1 MSSSLTGRLAR
12 RASNGACLLR
22 PSLYQLPTPPSR
34 LRRHAVITV
43 RLQRTAKPP
52 PPPTRRC
59 WLLHAYATPRA
70 PTRARALPT
79 PPCGSTLYLPSRGIS
94 RPPAPIPGDQGFRPP
109 VCAAP
114 SLPTLAWARCH
125 VVPLAVCSTSSYS
138 YLRGGAVVVDSAR
151 RRGGNRRKSESQ
163 VGIHPSKCFRR
174 RLATSSCSACR
185 TFAVYSSSAVLR
197 AVLVSR
203 VAFRRR
209 SLSNSR
215 RQWRFR
221 VCFVPQ
227 RCRPTGPTHGRSVSL
242 G

>member
-1 MSSSLTGRLAR
+1 MAEPLDLCLCPPAR
-12 RASNGACLLR
+12 RVASIPC
-22 PSLYQLPTPPSR
+22 
-34 LRRHAVITV
+34 V
-43 RLQRTAKPP
+43 RFRFV
-52 PPPTRRC
+52 C
-59 WLLHAYATPRA
+59 VW
-70 PTRARALPT
+70 
-79 PPCGSTLYLPSRGIS
+79 
-94 RPPAPIPGDQGFRPP
+94 GFRPP

-221 VCFVPQ
+221 ACFVPQ
-227 RCRPTGPTHGRSVSL
+227 RVAAQRAQPTGG
-242 G
+242 

>member
-1 MSSSLTGRLAR
+1 MIGRGIAIGLLRGSSSSWCVKLQQ
-12 RASNGACLLR
+12 AS
-22 PSLYQLPTPPSR
+22 SLVFVSVLC
-34 LRRHAVITV
+34 V
-43 RLQRTAKPP
+43 
-52 PPPTRRC
+52 
-59 WLLHAYATPRA
+59 W
-70 PTRARALPT
+70 
-79 PPCGSTLYLPSRGIS
+79 
-94 RPPAPIPGDQGFRPP
+94 GFRPP

-227 RCRPTGPTHGRSVSL
+227 RCRPTGPTHGRR
-242 G
+242 

>member
-1 MSSSLTGRLAR
+1 MDLCLCPPAR
-12 RASNGACLLR
+12 RVASIPC
-22 PSLYQLPTPPSR
+22 
-34 LRRHAVITV
+34 V
-43 RLQRTAKPP
+43 RFRFV
-52 PPPTRRC
+52 C
-59 WLLHAYATPRA
+59 V
-70 PTRARALPT
+70 
-79 PPCGSTLYLPSRGIS
+79 G
-94 RPPAPIPGDQGFRPP
+94 GFRPP

-114 SLPTLAWARCH
+114 SLLGRGA
-125 VVPLAVCSTSSYS
+125 TSS
-138 YLRGGAVVVDSAR
+138 LLLFNIFLQLLTGWCCGGRLCSSS
-151 RRGGNRRKSESQ
+151 GGNRRKSESQ

-221 VCFVPQ
+221 ACFVPQ

>member
-1 MSSSLTGRLAR
+1 M
-12 RASNGACLLR
+12 
-22 PSLYQLPTPPSR
+22 
-34 LRRHAVITV
+34 
-43 RLQRTAKPP
+43 
-52 PPPTRRC
+52 
-59 WLLHAYATPRA
+59 
-70 PTRARALPT
+70 
-79 PPCGSTLYLPSRGIS
+79 
-94 RPPAPIPGDQGFRPP
+94 
-109 VCAAP
+109 
-114 SLPTLAWARCH
+114 
-125 VVPLAVCSTSSYS
+125 
-138 YLRGGAVVVDSAR
+138 VDSAR

-221 VCFVPQ
+221 ACFVPQ
-227 RCRPTGPTHGRSVSL
+227 RCRPTGPTHGRFDLPRLSPWTFACAHPPDAWRLSL
-242 G
+242 LCSFPFCVCGGFVLLCAPRPACLGAAPRRPSCCLTSSFSYSMGWCRGGRLCSSSGGNRRKSESQGGIHPVLPSPPSDVCVLGSPYARCLSF